1 MQSVPPATARGSA
14 RRAAHDT
21 FRSLRVR
28 NFRLF
33 FVGQVVSQVGNWMT
47 LVTQTLLVLSLTGNG
62 VAVGVL
68 TACQFLPVLLIAPW
82 AGLVADRSDKR
93 KLLLVVQ
100 VFAMAQSFLL
110 ATFAFMDHPPVA
122 AFYVIAVFGGIA
134 TAFDNP
140 ARRSFVNEMVPE
152 GEVTNAVSL
161 NSALMMSARMVGPAL
176 AGLLIQTAGF
186 GWCFLLDG
194 ISYVAVIVA
203 LWMIRPKELR
213 PAPVTPRGKGQI
225 REGFLYVRRTP
236 VLWIPLVIATIVG
249 TLSYNFQVVMP
260 LLVTR
265 TFGGTDATFTLLFS
279 VLSVGSLIG
288 AIATARR
295 RVVGVMHVILASVG
309 IGVALLVMAVSP
321 TLGFAFGAAV
331 LVGLATMVFMI
342 SWTSIVQLRADP
354 TMRGR
359 VLALQSMVFL
369 GSTPIG
375 GPIVGAVCDAFG
387 PRAGLLLGSAAG
399 FVGAAWGWFAL
410 WRRRLAAARSASP
423 GEGTDRVPLLRDRQ
437 AASDAIPAIITTNP
451 RTM

>member
-1 MQSVPPATARGSA
+1 MQSVPPDTARGGA

-21 FRSLRVR
+21 VRSLRVR

-47 LVTQTLLVLSLTGNG
+47 LITQTLLVLSLTGNG

-93 KLLLVVQ
+93 KLLLIVQ

-140 ARRSFVNEMVPE
+140 TRRSFVNEMVPE

-161 NSALMMSARMVGPAL
+161 NSALMMVARMVGPAL
-176 AGLLIQTAGF
+176 AGLLIQVAGF

-194 ISYVAVIVA
+194 ISYIAVIVA
-203 LWMIRPKELR
+203 LWMIRTRELR

-225 REGFLYVRRTP
+225 REGFRYVRRTP

-309 IGVALLVMAVSP
+309 IGVALLVMAASP

-375 GPIVGAVCDAFG
+375 GPLVGWISQQWG
-387 PRAGLLLGSAAG
+387 PRLG
-399 FVGAAWGWFAL
+399 FAIGGIGT
-410 WRRRLAAARSASP
+410 LAATAWAGWALVRQRSHGRATP
-423 GEGTDRVPLLRDRQ
+423 RPEI
-437 AASDAIPAIITTNP
+437 AAAPAA
-451 RTM
+451 